1 MTDLPRRALAALLL
15 CCVACSDGVATA
27 PTTDASPPVD
37 TPRDDAS
44 APDAPPADAPPPAD
58 ATMPADVSAPVDAPP
73 DAPIDAPADAA
84 TSLSFSRAVRVIVE
98 PSDMGAA
105 LVAAIRG
112 AQRSVHMTMYLLSA
126 REVISALTDARARG
140 VEVQVLLNRAIPGG
154 AMPNEAVFATLTA
167 AGVSAR
173 WSSSRFSFTHEKC
186 VIVDGA
192 EAWIMT
198 MNTTG
203 AGLNGNREF
212 LAIDREPDDV
222 RDAEAVFRA
231 DFSDAPFPAYTGRL
245 LLSPI
250 NAQARLVALVRTATR
265 TIDLES
271 ESLEDRTTAAALI
284 ARARAGVRVRAVIS
298 DTTPTASSMR
308 TLADLTAAGITV
320 RVLATPYMHAKAI
333 VVDGARA
340 YVGSAN
346 VTYVSLTS
354 NRELGVL
361 FDDPA
366 EVRRVADTL
375 AADVTASAPF

>member
-1 MTDLPRRALAALLL
+1 MNILLRLALAALLL
-15 CCVACSDGVATA
+15 CCAACTDAVTA
-27 PTTDASPPVD
+27 PTTDAS
-37 TPRDDAS
+37 
-44 APDAPPADAPPPAD
+44 APDANTDAPPPSD

-73 DAPIDAPADAA
+73 DAPVDAPIDAPVDAA
-84 TSLSFSRAVRVIVE
+84 TSLAFSRAVRVIVE

-126 REVISALTDARARG
+126 REVIAALTDARARG

-154 AMPNEAVFATLTA
+154 AMPNEGVFATLNA
-167 AGVSAR
+167 AGVSVR

-203 AGLNGNREF
+203 AGLDGNREF

-231 DFSDAPFPAYTGRL
+231 DFVDAPFPSYTGRL
-245 LLSPI
+245 VLSPI

-284 ARARAGVRVRAVIS
+284 ERARAGVRVRAVIS
-298 DTTPTASSMR
+298 DTPPTASSMR
-308 TLADLTAAGITV
+308 TLADLAAAGVTV

-340 YVGSAN
+340 YAGSAN
-346 VTYVSLTS
+346 VTYVSLTG

-375 AADVTASAPF
+375 AADVTAGAPR

>member
-1 MTDLPRRALAALLL
+1 
-15 CCVACSDGVATA
+15 
-27 PTTDASPPVD
+27 
-37 TPRDDAS
+37 
-44 APDAPPADAPPPAD
+44 
-58 ATMPADVSAPVDAPP
+58 
-73 DAPIDAPADAA
+73 
-84 TSLSFSRAVRVIVE
+84 
-98 PSDMGAA
+98 
-105 LVAAIRG
+105 
-112 AQRSVHMTMYLLSA
+112 
-126 REVISALTDARARG
+126 
-140 VEVQVLLNRAIPGG
+140 
-154 AMPNEAVFATLTA
+154 
-167 AGVSAR
+167 
-173 WSSSRFSFTHEKC
+173 
-186 VIVDGA
+186 
-192 EAWIMT
+192 

-271 ESLEDRTTAAALI
+271 ESLEPHSRRRAD
-284 ARARAGVRVRAVIS
+284 RARAGRRPCARCDL

-320 RVLATPYMHAKAI
+320 RILATPYMHAKAI